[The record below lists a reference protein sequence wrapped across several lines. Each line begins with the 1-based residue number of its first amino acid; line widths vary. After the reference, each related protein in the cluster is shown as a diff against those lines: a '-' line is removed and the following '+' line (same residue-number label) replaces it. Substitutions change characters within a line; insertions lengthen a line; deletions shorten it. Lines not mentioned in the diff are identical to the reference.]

1 MTNPDNPD
9 DMIAVKVG
17 QLFIDMNKKL
27 QGELA
32 DGIER
37 VKELERLQDYN
48 AEYFMSSSPPGSN
61 IVPITFLES

>member
-48 AEYFMSSSPPGSN
+48 AEYFMSYCPPGSN